1 MPVGVTALTRA
12 QEMLMIRED
21 LRNLLIIAGGLL
33 IGMLVLLFFID

>member
-1 MPVGVTALTRA
+1 MPIGVSTLTRA

-21 LRNLLIIAGGLL
+21 LRSLLLIAGGLL